1 MTAALERG
9 DYPGVLHASASVFET
24 LAKHVVALPSLQNQ
38 TLGSFFAR
46 YKKDSQL
53 PAELQAKVIEVYEAR
68 NKTPLAGHG
77 STEAPSMTV
86 QEAVTLAELTK
97 AFVRIEY
104 SLQAH
109 ASGS

>member
-1 MTAALERG
+1 MKTAAIYARFST
-9 DYPGVLHASASVFET
+9 D
-24 LAKHVVALPSLQNQ
+24 LQNERSIEDQ
-38 TLGSFFAR
+38 VSLCRNYATREGL
-46 YKKDSQL
+46 
-53 PAELQAKVIEVYEAR
+53 EVIEVYEAR